1 MFKITNKQSGFSQY
15 RNSNDAADFIMLNS
29 KKHNDLWAIYKMEK
43 VKEIDTE
50 KYEEITYAILGVIC
64 LSILITLFYFISL
77 S

>member
-1 MFKITNKQSGFSQY
+1 MYKITNKLTGFSQY

-77 S
+77 